1 MQEVSHVC
9 QILSVFEDL
18 FTLMGL
24 GRKTQSAQDIMEMVE
39 MSILRSGRRPLHCF
53 LNFRVARIMP
63 VTDPK
68 MMLRLTTLRKHREQ
82 MGAEFA
88 RF

>member
-1 MQEVSHVC
+1 
-9 QILSVFEDL
+9 
-18 FTLMGL
+18 MGL

-39 MSILRSGRRPLHCF
+39 MSIFRTGQRPLHCL